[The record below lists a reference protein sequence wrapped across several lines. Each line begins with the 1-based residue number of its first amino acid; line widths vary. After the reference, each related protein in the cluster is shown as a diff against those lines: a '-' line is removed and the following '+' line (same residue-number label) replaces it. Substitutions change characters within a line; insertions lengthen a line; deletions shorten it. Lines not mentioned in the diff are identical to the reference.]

1 MTITD
6 FEKEISEMRDIFF
19 DAIDNANFNEMV
31 SIKKESTRIFYNYY
45 IENLSKVPKRDR
57 KIFYDYINYQIYII
71 SEYIIEKI
79 IDWGRG
85 DYLCIRKTMRKFI
98 KYI

>member
-1 MTITD
+1 MIITD

-19 DAIDNANFNEMV
+19 DAIDNAIFNEMV
-31 SIKKESTRIFYNYY
+31 SIKKEATRIFYNYY
-45 IENLSKVPKRDR
+45 RKNLPKVAKCDR

-79 IDWGRG
+79 ID
-85 DYLCIRKTMRKFI
+85 
-98 KYI
+98 

>member
-1 MTITD
+1 MIITD
-6 FEKEISEMRDIFF
+6 FEKEISKMRDIFF

-31 SIKKESTRIFYNYY
+31 TIKKESTRIFYNYY

-79 IDWGRG
+79 ID
-85 DYLCIRKTMRKFI
+85 
-98 KYI
+98 

>member
-1 MTITD
+1 MIITD

-19 DAIDNANFNEMV
+19 DAIDNANFDELV
-31 SIKKESTRIFYNYY
+31 SIKKESARIFSNYY

-71 SEYIIEKI
+71 NEYIIEKI
-79 IDWGRG
+79 
-85 DYLCIRKTMRKFI
+85 TE
-98 KYI
+98 

>member
-1 MTITD
+1 MIITD

-45 IENLSKVPKRDR
+45 RKNLPKVSKRDR
-57 KIFYDYINYQIYII
+57 KIFYDYINWVKKA
-71 SEYIIEKI
+71 KI
-79 IDWGRG
+79 INQR
-85 DYLCIRKTMRKFI
+85 YTFFL
-98 KYI
+98 

>member
-1 MTITD
+1 MIITD

-19 DAIDNANFNEMV
+19 DAIDNSNFDEMV
-31 SIKKESTRIFYNYY
+31 SIKKESERIFYNYY
-45 IENLSKVPKRDR
+45 RKNLPKVAKRDR

-79 IDWGRG
+79 IDWGG
-85 DYLCIRKTMRKFI
+85 LFMH
-98 KYI
+98 

>member
-1 MTITD
+1 MIEQNILWTRLIEKMIITD
-6 FEKEISEMRDIFF
+6 FEKKISEMRDIFF

-79 IDWGRG
+79 ID
-85 DYLCIRKTMRKFI
+85 
-98 KYI
+98 

>member
-1 MTITD
+1 MIITD
-6 FEKEISEMRDIFF
+6 FEKEISKMRDIFF

-31 SIKKESTRIFYNYY
+31 SIKKESERFFHNYY
-45 IENLSKVPKRDR
+45 RKNLPKVSKCNR

-79 IDWGRG
+79 ID
-85 DYLCIRKTMRKFI
+85 
-98 KYI
+98 

>member
-1 MTITD
+1 MIITD
-6 FEKEISEMRDIFF
+6 FEKEISKLRDIFF
-19 DAIDNANFNEMV
+19 DVIDNANLNEMRI
-31 SIKKESTRIFYNYY
+31 IKKESTRIFYNYY

-79 IDWGRG
+79 TDWG
-85 DYLCIRKTMRKFI
+85 DYYALENYKNL
-98 KYI
+98 